1 MKNLLCIFLILFSIQ
16 DNFSQTVDEN
26 EVGKFL
32 EFTSSVILYQV
43 EKVETAVPLVRPLED
58 LAEELNSATLLANDS
73 YVFNGTKSKIF
84 KGQLFQIADIFSSYY
99 IISIV
104 GNDSFKNKLYVLTTN
119 HKEHYTTEYKG
130 ESPKISFVS
139 TAMIIPIKIRFGD
152 GSKTSEVIDENGRRT
167 RFSNFEG
174 NVNIGGTAGVR
185 LRLHPN
191 GRSFLNVVGGLSLGT
206 TPLTKET
213 AAVESNVNATT
224 LSPFSGLLFEY
235 DSFQVGLF
243 YGWDNIGGSM
253 GRTWVY
259 QGKPW
264 MGVGL
269 GYKVF
274 STKKS
279 ANQ

>member
-1 MKNLLCIFLILFSIQ
+1 MKTQLCILITLFSTQ
-16 DNFSQTVDEN
+16 VHFSQTADED

-43 EKVETAVPLVRPLED
+43 DKKPVAVPLVQPLED
-58 LAEELNSATLLANDS
+58 LSEELDSATLLANDS

-84 KGQLFQIADIFSSYY
+84 KGQLFQITDIYSSYY

-119 HKEHYTTEYKG
+119 HKKYYTTEYKG

-152 GSKTSEVIDENGRRT
+152 GSKTADVIDENGRRT

-191 GRSFLNVVGGLSLGT
+191 GRSFLNIVGGLSLGT
-206 TPLTKET
+206 TPVTKET
-213 AAVESNVNATT
+213 AEVESNINATT
-224 LSPFSGLLFEY
+224 LSPFSGVLFEY

-243 YGWDNIGGSM
+243 YGWDHIGGSI

-264 MGVGL
+264 MGVGI

-274 STKKS
+274 SSKKS
-279 ANQ
+279 TNQ